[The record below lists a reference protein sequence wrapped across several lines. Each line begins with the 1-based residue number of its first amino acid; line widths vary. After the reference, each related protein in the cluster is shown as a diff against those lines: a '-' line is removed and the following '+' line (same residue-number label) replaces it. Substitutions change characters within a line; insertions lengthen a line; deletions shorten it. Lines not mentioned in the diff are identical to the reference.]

1 MTHYK
6 KSFIDAFNGIA
17 RHKHRYKVFEDF
29 VTISAIALHNGIR
42 KSDVLE
48 KEYLSIIGKYSKDEA
63 SAFAQLLGQLVNML
77 EAEPIDIL
85 GQLYMELEIS
95 NKNAGQFFTPDSI
108 SQLMGKMVYGNEIK
122 IPPCGFVT
130 LSEPTCGAG
139 GMVLSF
145 VKEMINQ
152 KLNPAYNLWVQCID
166 IDRTVALM
174 CYVQL
179 SLWNVP
185 AQILVG
191 NTLSMEFREQF
202 FTPAHYIFNWRYKL
216 QKQKKELAEEKEK
229 VTPEEINIKSKI
241 KTEPEKSE
249 LPSTPMTKIVEVDEI
264 VQLDL
269 FDNL

>member
-6 KSFIDAFNGIA
+6 KSFIDAFNSIA

-29 VTISAIALHNGIR
+29 VTMSAISLHNAIN
-42 KSDVLE
+42 KNDVLE
-48 KEYLSIIGKYSKDEA
+48 KEYMTIQGKYSKEELT
-63 SAFAQLLGQLVNML
+63 AFAQLLGELVNLL
-77 EAEPIDIL
+77 EAEPIDVL

-95 NKNAGQFFTPDSI
+95 NKNTGQFFTPDSI
-108 SQLMGKMVYGNEIK
+108 SQLMGKLIYGNEIE

-145 VKEMINQ
+145 VKEMISQ
-152 KLNPAYNLWVQCID
+152 KLNPANHLWVQCID

-185 AQILVG
+185 AQIIVG
-191 NTLSMEFREQF
+191 NTLSMELREQF

-216 QKQKKELAEEKEK
+216 RKQKKELAEEKEK
-229 VTPEEINIKSKI
+229 LTPEEINTETKI
-241 KTEPEKSE
+241 KIEPEISE
-249 LPSTPMTKIVEVDEI
+249 KPSIPMTQIVEVDEI